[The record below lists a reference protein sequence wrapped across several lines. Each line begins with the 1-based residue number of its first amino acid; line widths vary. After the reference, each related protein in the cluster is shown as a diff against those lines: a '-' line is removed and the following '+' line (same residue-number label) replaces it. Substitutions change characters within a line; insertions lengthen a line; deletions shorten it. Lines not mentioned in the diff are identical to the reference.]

1 MTTPDRVKV
10 QERGEKGG
18 DCSLNLR
25 LRSDSVTWGEMDVS
39 CTGQNNLHDL
49 NCTSP
54 LCMQELQQ
62 QVEREPFVKCNGNRN
77 IFCICVELLKVTEC
91 LGTAVCVTLDPGLCL
106 NV

>member
-1 MTTPDRVKV
+1 MTAPDRDKV
-10 QERGEKGG
+10 EERAEKGG

-25 LRSDSVTWGEMDVS
+25 LRPDSVTWGEMDVS

-62 QVEREPFVKCNGNRN
+62 QVKREPFV
-77 IFCICVELLKVTEC
+77 
-91 LGTAVCVTLDPGLCL
+91 TLQWEYNLHL
-106 NV
+106 R